1 MNFEKSTYT
10 IFKNRKIS
18 FEKKNLDDYKYVKAN
33 EDINEYEL
41 LLVEHVITKDDLYKL
56 ASHVK
61 FDDDLLKNLYPRN
74 ETDILINKN
83 DNDINKIIFE
93 KVQKNAF
100 GKDNIYT
107 LGKDISLFNH
117 STNPNCIVS
126 YNDILMDDLEYKK
139 ERINYVYSIKKIK
152 KEEELFIY
160 YGKNYF
166 GDKEEIIINYIDSN
180 YLVKNIIEKYIEKQI
195 FKKIMLN
202 HICAYYGIYF
212 NNNNIMLT
220 PRAKETIKEDYMIWI
235 FKKALS
241 LGIK

>member
-1 MNFEKSTYT
+1 MLEEKSTYT

-18 FEKKNLDDYKYVKAN
+18 FEKRENDYRYVKAN
-33 EDINEYEL
+33 EDINEHEL

-56 ASHVK
+56 GSHVK

-74 ETDILINKN
+74 ETDILIDKN
-83 DNDINKIIFE
+83 DNNITEIVFE

-117 STNPNCIVS
+117 SINPNCIVS
-126 YNDILMDDLEYKK
+126 YNDILIPDLEYEI

-180 YLVKNIIEKYIEKQI
+180 YLVKNIIKKYTEKQI

-212 NNNNIMLT
+212 NNNRIVLT
-220 PRAKETIKEDYMIWI
+220 PRVKETIKENYVIWI

-241 LGIK
+241 MGLN